1 LRTKIN
7 LRVDLKK
14 TTNQRE
20 AISPQGEM
28 AFSFVL
34 EVEKAWPIGAVG
46 PKTDFL
52 DRMIRLRKS
61 NSGGTRQDLQDIQED

>member
-1 LRTKIN
+1 
-7 LRVDLKK
+7 
-14 TTNQRE
+14 
-20 AISPQGEM
+20 M

-52 DRMIRLRKS
+52 DRIYRICRIYRRIKGMLEIAQSIECLRNCK
-61 NSGGTRQDLQDIQED
+61 

>member
-1 LRTKIN
+1 
-7 LRVDLKK
+7 
-14 TTNQRE
+14 
-20 AISPQGEM
+20 M